1 MQCFYL
7 VLGAAT
13 FLARRQCFRVPETT
27 LAANSV
33 LATLVFPSVRLVT
46 IIFLGHGV
54 PHVGPDRRGVHGG
67 LRPGLH
73 LVQVL
78 VRLHWRH

>member
-13 FLARRQCFRVPETT
+13 FLALRQCLRVPETT

-33 LATLVFPSVRLVT
+33 LAILVFPSVLLVT

-54 PHVGPDRRGVHGG
+54 SPRGA
-67 LRPGLH
+67 
-73 LVQVL
+73 
-78 VRLHWRH
+78 